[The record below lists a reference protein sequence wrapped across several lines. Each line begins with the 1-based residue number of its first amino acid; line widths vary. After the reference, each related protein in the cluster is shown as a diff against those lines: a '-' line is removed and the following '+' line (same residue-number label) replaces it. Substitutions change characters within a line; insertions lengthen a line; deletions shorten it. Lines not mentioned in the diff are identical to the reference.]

1 MTRRPDLFIIGAPKS
16 GTTSLY
22 EYLIGHP
29 GVYMSP
35 VKEPFYFAPDV
46 VTGPRRRS
54 FRYGVDE
61 QRYLDLFVNARDE
74 VRVGEASTGYMISER
89 AASLVRQFRPDARV
103 IAMVRNPIDVIHAL
117 HNERVSHGVEDI
129 TEFESALAVDVDRRA
144 GRRLPEGS
152 SPLGA
157 VYLDC
162 GRFGEQ
168 LGRWLDELG
177 RDRVHIVVFEDFAAD
192 TAGSFRGVLEF
203 LDVDPEYQPTSFA
216 LHNPSHRMRGGIL
229 GRIRGARVG
238 RTARR
243 LAPRLIGEN
252 RAFRWAR
259 QIRHSRLAR
268 RRGPLSPISTE
279 LRIQLEETL
288 RPDVVQL
295 SEIVGRDLA
304 AMWFRRSE
312 DNLGVDTDENDHTQS
327 GIETP

>member
-29 GVYMSP
+29 DVYMSP

-46 VTGPRRRS
+46 VTGPRRRP
-54 FRYGVDE
+54 FRYEVDE
-61 QRYLDLFVNARDE
+61 PRYLDLFRNTRDE
-74 VRVGEASTGYMISER
+74 GRVGEASTGYMISER
-89 AASLVRQFRPDARV
+89 AASLVKQFQPDARV
-103 IAMVRNPIDVIHAL
+103 IAMVRNPVDVIYAL

-129 TEFESALAVDVDRRA
+129 TEFESALAADDDRRA

-157 VYLDC
+157 VYLDV

-168 LGRWLDELG
+168 LRRWFNEFR
-177 RDRVHIVVFEDFAAD
+177 RDRVHVIVFDDFVAD
-192 TAGSFRGVLEF
+192 TAGCFRDVLEF
-203 LDVDPEYQPTSFA
+203 LAVDPEYQPPSFA
-216 LHNPSHRMRGGIL
+216 VHNPSHRMREGIL
-229 GRIRGARVG
+229 GTIRRAWVG

-259 QIRHSRLAR
+259 QIRHSRLTR
-268 RRGPLSPISTE
+268 RTGTLPPISTE
-279 LRIQLEETL
+279 LRRRLEEAL
-288 RPDVVQL
+288 RPDVSQL
-295 SEIVGRDLA
+295 SEMAGRDLA
-304 AMWFRRSE
+304 ALWFRGSGA
-312 DNLGVDTDENDHTQS
+312 NLGVDADGS
-327 GIETP
+327 VRVPR